1 MKILGIETATS
12 VCAAAVVENGKLL
25 SEKYLTEPHTHS
37 EKLLVIIDQ
46 VINSIKA
53 FDAIAI
59 SIGPGSF
66 TGLRIGLSVAKG
78 LAYAS
83 ARPIVAVSTL
93 EALAYNLIIQEKIKD
108 GALICPLIDARRDE
122 FYTALYRVNNK
133 ELSTVVKPQA
143 NKINDLLNILADEEV
158 VFIGDG
164 ASKFKILIQENKL
177 KKNIWIFYEGLINLC
192 SAASVALLGEK
203 KLLGNGAE
211 SLAELEPVY
220 IKDFQTIVN
229 TQHNQRNI
237 KYDE

>member
-12 VCAAAVVENGKLL
+12 VCAAAVVENGRLI

-37 EKLLVIIDQ
+37 EKLLTIVDQ
-46 VINSIKA
+46 VLNSIKV
-53 FDAIAI
+53 FDAVAI

-93 EALAYNLIIQEKIKD
+93 EALAFNLIIHEKIKD
-108 GALICPLIDARRDE
+108 SAIICPLIDARRDE
-122 FYTALYRVNNK
+122 FYIALYRVNNK
-133 ELSTVVKPQA
+133 ELLTVVEPQA
-143 NKINDLLNILADEEV
+143 KRINDLLNILPDEEI

-164 ASKFKILIQENKL
+164 AAKFKVYTKENKL
-177 KKNIWIFYEGLINLC
+177 NKNFWFFYDGFINLC
-192 SAASVALLGEK
+192 SAASIALLGER
-203 KLLGNGAE
+203 KLLRNDTE

-229 TQHNQRNI
+229 TRHS
-237 KYDE
+237 

>member
-12 VCAAAVVENGKLL
+12 ICAAAVVENGRLL
-25 SEKYLTEPHTHS
+25 SEKYLTEPHIHS
-37 EKLLVIIDQ
+37 EKLVAIIDQ
-46 VINSIKA
+46 ALNSIKDFNA
-53 FDAIAI
+53 VAV

-93 EALAYNLIIQEKIKD
+93 KALAFNLIIHEKIKD

-122 FYTALYRVNNK
+122 FYTALYRVNTK

-143 NKINDLLNILADEEV
+143 ERFNELLNILPDEEI

-164 ASKFKILIQENKL
+164 AAKFNVITRENKL
-177 KKNIWIFYEGLINLC
+177 YKNFWIFDMGLINLC

-203 KLLGNGAE
+203 KLLRNDTE

-220 IKDFQTIVN
+220 LKDFQTIVK
-229 TQHNQRNI
+229 TQHG
-237 KYDE
+237 

>member
-12 VCAAAVVENGKLL
+12 VCAAAVVENGRLL
-25 SEKYLTEPHTHS
+25 SEKYITEPHTHS
-37 EKLLVIIDQ
+37 EKLLTIIDQ
-46 VINSIKA
+46 VLNSITV
-53 FDAIAI
+53 FDAVAI

-93 EALAYNLIIQEKIKD
+93 EALAYNLIIHEKIKD
-108 GALICPLIDARRDE
+108 GALVCPLIDARRDE
-122 FYTALYRVNNK
+122 FYTALYRVNIK
-133 ELSTVVKPQA
+133 ELSIVVEPRAK
-143 NKINDLLNILADEEV
+143 KFNDLLDILPNEEV

-164 ASKFKILIQENKL
+164 AAKFNIITQENKL
-177 KKNIWIFYEGLINLC
+177 NKNFWIFYDGLINLC

-203 KLLGNGAE
+203 QLLRNDTE

-220 IKDFQTIVN
+220 IKDFQTIVK
-229 TQHNQRNI
+229 TQHG
-237 KYDE
+237 